1 MPLKILEGPTGGILM
16 SLIECDFCYIERSF
30 WLKAFTFLNCKL
42 VIHLTWDKL
51 SRNACRKYLSSMW
64 AKPTTFRF
72 VQILGTC
79 VHLFSN
85 YRDTSFISG
94 HHGKCNATQLSH
106 IRSLKSEIKKIVL
119 NVNLQM
125 CCALPLHPSVEF
137 ANHDSSFFLSLFL
150 ILISLGSAPD
160 IWTRPLGLETWI
172 GGGVPAPGQWSRS
185 CRGPSTGGE
194 TLEWAMA
201 DRKPST
207 GGQTRGSA
215 AAWGWRRTQAAP
227 GVSVL
232 IFLLLPHGRG
242 YFTSPPPS
250 WLSRL

>member
-1 MPLKILEGPTGGILM
+1 
-16 SLIECDFCYIERSF
+16 
-30 WLKAFTFLNCKL
+30 
-42 VIHLTWDKL
+42 
-51 SRNACRKYLSSMW
+51 MW
-64 AKPTTFRF
+64 AKPTTFWF
-72 VQILGTC
+72 IQILGTC

-94 HHGKCNATQLSH
+94 CHGKRNATQLSY

-119 NVNLQM
+119 NVNLLQM
-125 CCALPLHPSVEF
+125 CCTLPLHPSVEF

-150 ILISLGSAPD
+150 YFDISGFS
-160 IWTRPLGLETWI
+160 TWYLNTSSKT
-172 GGGVPAPGQWSRS
+172 GDLDRRWGPSPGQWSRS

-194 TLEWAMA
+194 TLEGAMA
-201 DRKPST
+201 EGKPST

-232 IFLLLPHGRG
+232 IFLLVPHGRG

-250 WLSRL
+250 WLSRLQNCHG